1 VIFGSP
7 APEFQEDDMNIFKDG
22 ILVDVNVCFWSGAKA
37 LTAQDLGLEED
48 KIAEAYK
55 LGRKMLIPADTIR
68 KFRALE
74 SKARHLVEQNS
85 FKFPLG
91 NARFIP
97 RKKFPRVL
105 KALKEY
111 QQKYTDQTDA
121 LIINYD
127 KLRKEMLPIYRHA
140 AATAFERQTPIGVQE
155 FSLEEQEHEKKNFIR
170 NFLYRIRKFYPEAET
185 LRTRFS
191 LNWDVYE
198 IALPRLK
205 TGKAEYI
212 ADKQIKAEIAN
223 GVYREQT
230 QKKIGTFIDEVVG
243 TLRQETVTIC
253 DKIIKNIKGGK
264 VIKGRTL
271 KALKDFIDSFSEFN
285 FVGDAVVENQLTAL
299 KEEFLEKHTTPAI
312 SKDVELQEELHR
324 RLSILSETASKMTDI
339 NSVTGEYH
347 RKINF

>member
-1 VIFGSP
+1 
-7 APEFQEDDMNIFKDG
+7 MNIFKDG

-37 LTAQDLGLEED
+37 LTAQDLGLEEK

-55 LGRKMLIPADTIR
+55 LGHKMLIPTNTIK

-97 RKKFPRVL
+97 KKKFPRVL
-105 KALKEY
+105 KSLKEY
-111 QQKYTDQTDA
+111 QQEYNNLTNE
-121 LIINYD
+121 LIVNYES
-127 KLRKEMLPIYRHA
+127 LRAEMLPIYRNA
-140 AATAFERQTPIGVQE
+140 AKIAFERQIPIGTQE
-155 FSLEEQEHEKKNFIR
+155 FSIEDQDRDKKNFVER
-170 NFLYRIRKFYPEAET
+170 FLYRIGRYYPEAET

-191 LNWDVYE
+191 LSWDVYE

-205 TGKAEYI
+205 AGKAEQI
-212 ADKQIKAEIAN
+212 ADKQVRAEIAN
-223 GVYREQT
+223 GAYREQT
-230 QKKIGTFIDEVVG
+230 QKKIGAFIDEVVG
-243 TLRQETVTIC
+243 TLRQETVTLC
-253 DKIIKNIKGGK
+253 DKIIKNIKEGR

-271 KALKDFIDSFSEFN
+271 KALKDFIDNFSEFN

-312 SKDVELQEELHR
+312 SKDVELQGELHR
-324 RLSILSETASKMTDI
+324 RLSLLSETASKMTDI

>member
-1 VIFGSP
+1 
-7 APEFQEDDMNIFKDG
+7 MNIFKDG
-22 ILVDVNVCFWSGAKA
+22 ILINVNVCFWSGAKA
-37 LTAQDLGLEED
+37 LTAQDLGLEEK
-48 KIAEAYK
+48 KIAEVYK

-85 FKFPLG
+85 FRFPLG

-97 RKKFPRVL
+97 KKKFPRVL
-105 KALKEY
+105 KALKGY
-111 QQKYTDQTDA
+111 QQKYNELTDA

-127 KLRKEMLPIYRHA
+127 NLRKEMLPVYRSA
-140 AATAFERQTPIGVQE
+140 AKIAYERQLPIGLQE
-155 FSLEEQEHEKKNFIR
+155 FSIESQNKDKKNFVED
-170 NFLYRIRKFYPEAET
+170 FLYRINNFYPEANT

-191 LNWDVYE
+191 MNWDVYE
-198 IALPRLK
+198 TALPRLK
-205 TGKAEYI
+205 TGKADLI
-212 ADKQIKAEIAN
+212 ADKETKAEIAN
-223 GVYREQT
+223 GAYREQT
-230 QKKIGTFIDEVVG
+230 QKKIGAFIDEVVG

-253 DKIIKNIKGGK
+253 DKITKNIKEGK
-264 VIKGRTL
+264 IINGCTL
-271 KALKDFIDSFSEFN
+271 KALKDYIESFSEFN

-312 SKDVELQEELHR
+312 SKDVVLQEELHR
-324 RLSILSETASKMTDI
+324 RLSILSNTASKITDI